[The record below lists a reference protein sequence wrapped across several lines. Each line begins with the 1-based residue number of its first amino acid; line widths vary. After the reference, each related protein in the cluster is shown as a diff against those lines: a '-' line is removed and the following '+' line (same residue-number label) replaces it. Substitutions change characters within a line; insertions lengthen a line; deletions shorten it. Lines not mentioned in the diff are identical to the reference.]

1 MLLSHHMVM
10 GQAITKPRA
19 YRCHSNQLD
28 QVRQLLSGGPDD
40 IRFKRAENVEP
51 VIEIHGQRD
60 QLAISGSFRDG
71 QEQRGGSVRMIQA
84 IKLSLV
90 LR

>member
-1 MLLSHHMVM
+1 M
-10 GQAITKPRA
+10 
-19 YRCHSNQLD
+19 
-28 QVRQLLSGGPDD
+28 
-40 IRFKRAENVEP
+40 EP